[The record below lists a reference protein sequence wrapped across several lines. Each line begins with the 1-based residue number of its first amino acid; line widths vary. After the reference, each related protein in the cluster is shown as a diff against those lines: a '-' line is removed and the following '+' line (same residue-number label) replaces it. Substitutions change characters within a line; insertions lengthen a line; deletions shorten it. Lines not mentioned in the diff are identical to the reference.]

1 MIDEGLARGLLSTGV
16 PLLRAVSSTF
26 LASRIVEV

>member
-1 MIDEGLARGLLSTGV
+1 MIEEGLAEGLLSTGV
-16 PLLRAVSSTF
+16 ALLRAASNTF